1 MALLMQS
8 LAACSVAAQVLLVAA
23 IQHVVRDVAGARHD
37 VVAVVHR
44 LRDDDRHQAVS
55 VGDLLRVAR
64 LHGRERR
71 QKLALVVDEAKH
83 VGHVA
88 ERKLLVECLFA
99 RFLILAL
106 GLAPVSFCVSLLYS
120 RCVSLP
126 CFSSRLN
133 ASHCVR
139 SSAVSASSWAW
150 TGCCRKG
157 ISIFAS
163 TSIFLSISTS
173 SSEKCRCCRLSSR

>member
-1 MALLMQS
+1 MAMALLMQS
-8 LAACSVAAQVLLVAA
+8 LAAMQRCTAQVLLVAA

-88 ERKLLVECLFA
+88 ERKL
-99 RFLILAL
+99 
-106 GLAPVSFCVSLLYS
+106 S
-120 RCVSLP
+120 
-126 CFSSRLN
+126 
-133 ASHCVR
+133 
-139 SSAVSASSWAW
+139 
-150 TGCCRKG
+150 
-157 ISIFAS
+157 
-163 TSIFLSISTS
+163 
-173 SSEKCRCCRLSSR
+173 

>member
-106 GLAPVSFCVSLLYS
+106 GLAPGQFLRVLVVFEVRQLALFQLAVERQPLRAQFGSQRIELGMDGLLQEGDLHFCEHID
-120 RCVSLP
+120 LP
-126 CFSSRLN
+126 VHLN
-133 ASHCVR
+133 QF
-139 SSAVSASSWAW
+139 
-150 TGCCRKG
+150 
-157 ISIFAS
+157 I
-163 TSIFLSISTS
+163 
-173 SSEKCRCCRLSSR
+173 

>member
-1 MALLMQS
+1 M
-8 LAACSVAAQVLLVAA
+8 
-23 IQHVVRDVAGARHD
+23 VRDVAGARHD

-106 GLAPVSFCVSLLYS
+106 GLARGQFLRVLVVFEVRQLALFQLAVERQPLRAQFGSQRIELGMDGLLQE
-120 RCVSLP
+120 
-126 CFSSRLN
+126 
-133 ASHCVR
+133 
-139 SSAVSASSWAW
+139 
-150 TGCCRKG
+150 G